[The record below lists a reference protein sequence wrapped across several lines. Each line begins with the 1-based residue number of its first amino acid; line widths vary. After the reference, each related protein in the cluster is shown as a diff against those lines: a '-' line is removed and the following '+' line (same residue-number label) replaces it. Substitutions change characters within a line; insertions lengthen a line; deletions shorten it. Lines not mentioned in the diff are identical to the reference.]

1 MPTNLSGSNISDTF
15 QQVLHTTGD
24 GNMYDGTGSIFIPL
38 SASHEITT
46 ELSSSHAEVA
56 DALTP
61 GVDINVR
68 SITASSAISSS
79 FLGAHQLGPV
89 KIQNGG
95 ITLDTNGVPYPLSAT
110 DGILSVG
117 HPSATFSTKF
127 LNHIT
132 ASGDISSSRIITA
145 DKFVG
150 VGIES
155 EFGQVNTST
164 INNPEGITLQ
174 GNVTA
179 SGDISASD
187 NIYGKRLYVENIP
200 LAKSGDDTISLG
212 TNNLILNAITASSG
226 ISASHNIYGKSFFA
240 NDQSAVVYHP
250 TDHFRFGYVEE
261 VKIGIGKGEN
271 LISLKGT
278 VTASGDISAS
288 GNIFTSGS
296 IGVGT
301 NSPDEAL
308 HIYGPTPRLKI
319 EAQANGTPKLQFKNN
334 QSPDFA
340 IKNVFSDGGLQ
351 IASEGGPAKSFVTIG
366 ANDGDVIELSG
377 SVDVTGT
384 NGTVTASSAT
394 LASHLHIGNSGVPIN
409 ERLIHLSNS
418 GSSTY
423 LRLSTTANHN
433 QVIEFHNDQEPDFQI
448 GNYHTDGGF
457 QIRSDNK
464 KFLIIGADDGDKIF
478 ASGSLEVSGDISG
491 SLTST
496 GSFQE
501 IRTNFIR
508 DIDDPTTGIDFTFGD
523 QVHHYVNSVSYIRL
537 RDSVQDV
544 VRINEG
550 MADIDLEVRGDNHL
564 LLRTDATENYVEASG
579 SLLVSGHGNITAS
592 GDISASGTLIGNAVY
607 IGGDGNGRI
616 IENSDNI
623 IIKNQVNDKQISIG
637 GVGGSSNLT
646 AATFD
651 FSDKSITVSDNF
663 NITAS
668 GNISAS
674 GTVFADK
681 FRANQFGADTST
693 NNYIMFNSATHTT
706 QLVNG
711 GTTSAEFDNGYIEF
725 NRNITGSGQISM
737 SGTGDHTLGGNLTV
751 HGRIRSV
758 GSDVTIENGTITLS
772 GNISGSLTSTGSFAH
787 IVTEGDTIEFRNAGS
802 KIGQLKVDDGT
813 GFSFDTSDGSDRKP
827 VRMGNISAKE
837 ALLAG
842 SLTASAD
849 VSASSLKTEDLFVMN
864 NKYLDYH
871 TGTNTFRVSGNDGIP
886 ITFFANITAS
896 GADISASGH
905 VYGDRGIF
913 ASRIQTPSWRNTD
926 ISITSDNGPVNF
938 EGSGG
943 TTLTINSQ
951 TGEITA
957 SGNISSSGRLDVGSI
972 ITADGDVIAFS
983 DGGDRIRYAF
993 QNNTPIFF
1001 GKSLNPAYFYGAIT
1015 ASTHVSASGRVIANQ
1030 VYLDSNDNGIAFLR
1044 SGSTANNDGSIGAI
1058 GGTGISIQPGFTAA
1072 VSTGLMITSS
1082 IHPGESSDGRHGI
1095 HTRVSIG
1102 KGFTSGSRLN
1112 FSVSGSS
1119 MIGKRDMDYLNHTQV
1134 GMSAQGDIIRHVSNV
1149 QTVPGAIYTFLSN
1162 GNIGLADKDNVS
1174 STGSLFMAIGPGGS
1188 QMDGLLMRGVIK
1200 THTTYDQHYGGPL
1213 WLGDNGSASV
1223 APPSDSSDIARIIG
1237 YVMSGSTIYFNP
1249 DNSFVKRS

>member
-250 TDHFRFGYVEE
+250 SDHFRFGYVEE

-308 HIYGPTPRLKI
+308 HIKGPTPRLKI

-394 LASHLHIGNSGVPIN
+394 LASHLHIGNSGVPIS

-592 GDISASGTLIGNAVY
+592 GDISASGTA
-607 IGGDGNGRI
+607 
-616 IENSDNI
+616 
-623 IIKNQVNDKQISIG
+623 
-637 GVGGSSNLT
+637 
-646 AATFD
+646 
-651 FSDKSITVSDNF
+651 
-663 NITAS
+663 
-668 GNISAS
+668 
-674 GTVFADK
+674 FADK

-871 TGTNTFRVSGNDGIP
+871 TGTNTFRVSGNGIP
-886 ITFFANITAS
+886 ITFFCKHN
-896 GADISASGH
+896 
-905 VYGDRGIF
+905 
-913 ASRIQTPSWRNTD
+913 
-926 ISITSDNGPVNF
+926 SI
-938 EGSGG
+938 
-943 TTLTINSQ
+943 
-951 TGEITA
+951 
-957 SGNISSSGRLDVGSI
+957 
-972 ITADGDVIAFS
+972 
-983 DGGDRIRYAF
+983 
-993 QNNTPIFF
+993 
-1001 GKSLNPAYFYGAIT
+1001 
-1015 ASTHVSASGRVIANQ
+1015 
-1030 VYLDSNDNGIAFLR
+1030 
-1044 SGSTANNDGSIGAI
+1044 
-1058 GGTGISIQPGFTAA
+1058 
-1072 VSTGLMITSS
+1072 
-1082 IHPGESSDGRHGI
+1082 
-1095 HTRVSIG
+1095 
-1102 KGFTSGSRLN
+1102 
-1112 FSVSGSS
+1112 
-1119 MIGKRDMDYLNHTQV
+1119 
-1134 GMSAQGDIIRHVSNV
+1134 
-1149 QTVPGAIYTFLSN
+1149 
-1162 GNIGLADKDNVS
+1162 
-1174 STGSLFMAIGPGGS
+1174 
-1188 QMDGLLMRGVIK
+1188 
-1200 THTTYDQHYGGPL
+1200 
-1213 WLGDNGSASV
+1213 W
-1223 APPSDSSDIARIIG
+1223 
-1237 YVMSGSTIYFNP
+1237 
-1249 DNSFVKRS
+1249 